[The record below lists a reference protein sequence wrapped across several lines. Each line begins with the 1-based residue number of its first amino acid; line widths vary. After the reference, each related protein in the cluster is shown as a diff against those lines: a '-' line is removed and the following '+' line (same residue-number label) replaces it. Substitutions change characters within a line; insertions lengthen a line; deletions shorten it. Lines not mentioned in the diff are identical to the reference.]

1 MLSFMQFLNSKLIVW
16 HLLPLSLRDILKSS
30 QQPEQLASLEALGL
44 IFRGHYVYYILM
56 NFKDAKKRA
65 NYIFMKIAKKN

>member
-16 HLLPLSLRDILKSS
+16 HLLRLSLEDILKSS
-30 QQPEQLASLEALGL
+30 EQPEQLASLEALGL

-56 NFKDAKKRA
+56 NFKDTHKKEPT
-65 NYIFMKIAKKN
+65 IFL